1 MENIKRPL
9 MTTTEAAAYLGLK
22 KSYLHKL
29 MMRRVIPYY
38 KPMGKLCYFSRADLD
53 RWLTG
58 NRITSQDEIE
68 QQAQKY
74 LSGKYRENR

>member
-9 MTTTEAAAYLGLK
+9 MTTAEAAAYPGLK

-38 KPMGKLCYFSRADLD
+38 KPMGKLCYFSQADLD

-58 NRITSQDEIE
+58 NRVTSREEIE

-74 LSGKYRENR
+74 LSKKYRENR